1 MATVP
6 RHKHNKSY
14 KCHYLL
20 FLFIELEW
28 MLAEAG
34 AVKTELTEDPRKK
47 NKIHDVMESSLRQTY
62 ARDSDSDEDD

>member
-1 MATVP
+1 MPPQTHVLEV
-6 RHKHNKSY
+6 SLLI
-14 KCHYLL
+14 LL

-62 ARDSDSDEDD
+62 TRDSDSDEDD